1 MHLQVLANVLCTI
14 LQRIITCFD
23 GLVCGKPYKNYR
35 REMFVL
41 LKTAYSQS
49 LVTFELLFCTDDIC
63 KITQYLVNETYG
75 LFIFVISTLHMEK
88 SEV

>member
-1 MHLQVLANVLCTI
+1 
-14 LQRIITCFD
+14 
-23 GLVCGKPYKNYR
+23 
-35 REMFVL
+35 MFVL